1 MPVQEAMAMIFMT
14 IAILVGITA
23 IIKTILNH
31 RQEMARIKYGRSD
44 REAAL
49 IEDKAE
55 LKEIVG
61 IMQDRIAVLEQIATD
76 PARRTADEIER
87 LR

>member
-1 MPVQEAMAMIFMT
+1 
-14 IAILVGITA
+14 
-23 IIKTILNH
+23 
-31 RQEMARIKYGRSD
+31 MARIKFGRSD

>member
-1 MPVQEAMAMIFMT
+1 MEWWVVLLIVLFGGPSIWGMLDSFFS
-14 IAILVGITA
+14 
-23 IIKTILNH
+23 H
-31 RQEMARIKYGRSD
+31 RREMAELKYGRSD
-44 REAAL
+44 NEAQL

-55 LKEIVG
+55 LQETVRSLN
-61 IMQDRIAVLEQIATD
+61 DRLAALETIATD